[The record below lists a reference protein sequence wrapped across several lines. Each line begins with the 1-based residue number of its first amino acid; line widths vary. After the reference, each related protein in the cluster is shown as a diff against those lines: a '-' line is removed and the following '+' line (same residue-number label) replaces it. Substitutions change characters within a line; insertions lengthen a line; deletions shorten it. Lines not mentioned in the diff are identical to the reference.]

1 MGACADFLATRRP
14 CPALPQSEHWFAG
27 CASCRLPR
35 WLTLALQVAVSLAL
49 LVALI
54 AIVDWT
60 QLREAAAALS
70 LGAILVVCLCCLGT
84 QVSLVLR
91 WRALLDM
98 LGVRESWLRSWH
110 SVFAGLFLTNFL
122 PGTLGSDGLRVV
134 LLTKACG
141 RASTAV
147 GAVAYERLMQLALY
161 VLLASLAALLPMP
174 WLQPWLRMLIV
185 AAGAVGIG
193 FLVFILY
200 WLGQRSADS
209 SVARV
214 GLLQTAW
221 RLFATIL
228 IETGRMQT
236 RMRRHRRAALGFW
249 AASIVNV
256 ALIFAIWR
264 LILSDMGDD
273 VGLPTIVLTC
283 RGGDHSSIP
292 ISLGGI
298 GIFEAT
304 IVALLGLAGVPAAHG
319 FLLALIVRAV
329 FLASSFIGLPSA
341 ACYGVSAV
349 PRCSVGRCYWPHCC
363 YCSTNGQ
370 SRAAELH

>member
-1 MGACADFLATRRP
+1 MTESAPRRT
-14 CPALPQSEHWFAG
+14 
-27 CASCRLPR
+27 LPR

-49 LVALI
+49 LAALI

-70 LGAILVVCLCCLGT
+70 LGAMFLVALCWLAA
-84 QVSLVLR
+84 QASLVLR
-91 WRALLDM
+91 WRALLDL
-98 LGVRESWLRSWH
+98 LGVRESWMRSWH

-141 RASTAV
+141 RASTAI

-161 VLLASLAALLPMP
+161 VLLASLAAFMPIP
-174 WLQPWLRMLIV
+174 WLQPWPRMLIV
-185 AAGAVGIG
+185 AAGAIGIA
-193 FLVFILY
+193 LLILILY

-209 SVARV
+209 GAPRG

-236 RMRRHRRAALGFW
+236 RMRRHRRAALGFCT
-249 AASIVNV
+249 ASIVNV
-256 ALIFAIWR
+256 ALILAIWQ
-264 LILSDMGDD
+264 LILSDIGDD
-273 VGLPTIVLTC
+273 VGLPTIVLAC
-283 RGGDHSSIP
+283 AASAIASSIP
-292 ISLGGI
+292 VSLGGI

-304 IVALLGLAGVPAAHG
+304 IVALLSLAGVPAAHG
-319 FLLALIVRAV
+319 FLLGLILRAV
-329 FLASSFIGLPSA
+329 FMASSFVGLPSA
-341 ACYGVSAV
+341 ALLW
-349 PRCSVGRCYWPHCC
+349 RER
-363 YCSTNGQ
+363 
-370 SRAAELH
+370 RA

>member
-1 MGACADFLATRRP
+1 VTNSAPRRT
-14 CPALPQSEHWFAG
+14 
-27 CASCRLPR
+27 LPR
-35 WLTLALQVAVSLAL
+35 WLTLALQVGVSLAL
-49 LVALI
+49 LAALV
-54 AIVDWT
+54 AIVDWS
-60 QLREAAAALS
+60 QLREAASALS
-70 LGAILVVCLCCLGT
+70 LGAMLLVVLCCLGA
-84 QVSLVLR
+84 QASLVLR

-98 LGVRESWLRSWH
+98 LGVRESWMRSWH

-174 WLQPWLRMLIV
+174 WLQSWLRALIV
-185 AAGAVGIG
+185 AVGAVGVA
-193 FLVFILY
+193 FLVLVLY

-209 SVARV
+209 SVGGS

-249 AASIVNV
+249 LAGIGNLV
-256 ALIFAIWR
+256 LILAIWQ
-264 LILSDMGDD
+264 LVLSDMGDD
-273 VGLPTIVLTC
+273 VGLPAIVLTC
-283 RGGDHSSIP
+283 AAAAIASSVP

-304 IVALLGLAGVPAAHG
+304 IVALLGLAGAPAAHG
-319 FLLALIVRAV
+319 FLLALVVRAV
-329 FLASSFIGLPSA
+329 FMASSFIGLPSA
-341 ACYGVSAV
+341 SLLWRERKPA
-349 PRCSVGRCYWPHCC
+349 
-363 YCSTNGQ
+363 
-370 SRAAELH
+370 

>member
-1 MGACADFLATRRP
+1 VTNLAPRRT
-14 CPALPQSEHWFAG
+14 
-27 CASCRLPR
+27 LPR

-49 LVALI
+49 LAALI
-54 AIVDWT
+54 VIVDWA

-70 LGAILVVCLCCLGT
+70 LGAMLLVVLCCLGA
-84 QVSLVLR
+84 QVAQVLR

-98 LGVRESWLRSWH
+98 LGVHESWMRSWH
-110 SVFAGLFLTNFL
+110 CVFAGLFLSNFL

-161 VLLASLAALLPMP
+161 VLLASAAALLPMP
-174 WLQPWLRMLIV
+174 WLQPWLRALIV
-185 AAGAVGIG
+185 AVGALGIA
-193 FLVFILY
+193 FLVLVLY

-209 SVARV
+209 SVAGG

-249 AASIVNV
+249 LASIINV
-256 ALIFAIWR
+256 ALIFAIWW
-264 LILSDMGDD
+264 LVLSDIGDD
-273 VGLPTIVLTC
+273 GGLPTIVLTC
-283 RGGDHSSIP
+283 AAAAIASSVP

-304 IVALLGLAGVPAAHG
+304 IVGLLGLAGVPAAHG

-329 FLASSFIGLPSA
+329 FMASSFIGLPSA
-341 ACYGVSAV
+341 SLLWRERSPQVS
-349 PRCSVGRCYWPHCC
+349 
-363 YCSTNGQ
+363 
-370 SRAAELH
+370 